1 MIGCTWRL
9 FLALHLMLK
18 RQSLNLTIACSVD
31 LKDIAMLGKWSNEHI
46 AKSYV
51 NDIPLSAVLARAGF
65 QRFVHMIP
73 RSTVEAP
80 QELLDMIFPG
90 IEDMLEA
97 KQQVCPVKSYAMAV
111 TAASMLPSTACCTCD
126 IIKTFVHNYCL

>member
-1 MIGCTWRL
+1 MTSDAFQWHRMIHTSAS
-9 FLALHLMLK
+9 FP
-18 RQSLNLTIACSVD
+18 IACSVD

-46 AKSYV
+46 VKSYV
-51 NDIPLSAVLARAGF
+51 NGIPLSAVLARAGF

-80 QELLDMIFPG
+80 AALLDKIFPG

-97 KQQVCPVKSYAMAV
+97 KQQVCPVKSYAVAV
-111 TAASMLPSTACCTCD
+111 MVAVSCALYVLLD
-126 IIKTFVHNYCL
+126 NWLHVYCLQGSSIPILNA

>member
-1 MIGCTWRL
+1 
-9 FLALHLMLK
+9 
-18 RQSLNLTIACSVD
+18 
-31 LKDIAMLGKWSNEHI
+31 MLGKWSNEHI
-46 AKSYV
+46 VKSYV
-51 NDIPLSAVLARAGF
+51 NGIPLSAVLARAGF

-97 KQQVCPVKSYAMAV
+97 KEQVCPVKSHAMAV
-111 TAASMLPSTACCTCD
+111 TAASMSPSTACCICD
-126 IIKTFVHNYCL
+126 KTSVCTITACSAPTP

>member
-1 MIGCTWRL
+1 MIHTSTS
-9 FLALHLMLK
+9 FV
-18 RQSLNLTIACSVD
+18 IACSVD

-46 AKSYV
+46 VKSYV
-51 NDIPLSAVLARAGF
+51 NGIPLSAVLAQAGF

-80 QELLDMIFPG
+80 AALLDKIFPG

-97 KQQVCPVKSYAMAV
+97 KQQVCQ
-111 TAASMLPSTACCTCD
+111 
-126 IIKTFVHNYCL
+126 IK

>member
-1 MIGCTWRL
+1 MIHTSAS
-9 FLALHLMLK
+9 FAI
-18 RQSLNLTIACSVD
+18 TCSVD

-46 AKSYV
+46 VKSYV
-51 NDIPLSAVLARAGF
+51 NGIPLSAVLARAGF

-80 QELLDMIFPG
+80 AALLDKIFPG

-97 KQQVCPVKSYAMAV
+97 KQQVCLTKSYAVAV
-111 TAASMLPSTACCTCD
+111 MVGVAHC
-126 IIKTFVHNYCL
+126 IY